1 MMTGRQIEAAKRL
14 GFWLMVIAGTILI
27 IVLAIVQAN
36 TS

>member
-1 MMTGRQIEAAKRL
+1 MMTGRQIEVAKRL
-14 GFWLMVIAGTILI
+14 GFWLTVIVGTILV